1 MARVKLIEK
10 HTVTLKRYSGGDYS
24 DTTGLWVPSTTPS
37 DVVIKCNVQ
46 PFKFSQT
53 MMLPEAD
60 RTKDW
65 INIWSKSEIRKMA
78 EGEDGWDADTFSWHG
93 SNYKVMQVKIWDGY
107 HYHAQA
113 CAIGKTPVGSDMN
126 G

>member
-1 MARVKLIEK
+1 MSRLLNK
-10 HTVTLKRYSGGDYS
+10 HTVTLKRTSVSGAYS
-24 DTTGLWVPSTTPS
+24 DTTGKWVPATST
-37 DVVIKCNVQ
+37 DVVIKCQVQ

-53 MMLPEAD
+53 LMLPEAD

-65 INIWSKSEIRKMA
+65 LNIWSASEIRKMA
-78 EGEDGWDADTFSWHG
+78 EGEGGHDADTFVWH
-93 SNYKVMQVKIWDGY
+93 NTLYKVMGVKIWEGH

-113 CAIGKTPVGSDMN
+113 CAIGKTPSGVDLN